1 MKQGAKERVLE
12 AGGAIVHRKGFHN
25 TGIQEILKAAEIPK
39 GSFYF
44 YFDSKEDF
52 GLQLIDQYAH
62 LSFARM
68 DDCLNRPD
76 LSPLS
81 KLRLHFR
88 RLFDLL
94 EQNEYTGGCPIGN
107 LSQEM
112 GDLSEPFREKLKG
125 VLEGM
130 RSRIVRCL
138 EDAKREKEIPASLDT
153 HETSEFI
160 ISSWQ
165 GALMQMKVRRNESP
179 FRAFDKMIFE
189 VILGYQ

>member
-1 MKQGAKERVLE
+1 MDEC
-12 AGGAIVHRKGFHN
+12 
-25 TGIQEILKAAEIPK
+25 
-39 GSFYF
+39 
-44 YFDSKEDF
+44 
-52 GLQLIDQYAH
+52 
-62 LSFARM
+62 LS
-68 DDCLNRPD
+68 DPE

-94 EQNEYTGGCPIGN
+94 EQNDYTRGCPIGN
-107 LSQEM
+107 LCQEM

-125 VLEGM
+125 VLDGM

-138 EDAKREKEIPASLDT
+138 EDAKIQNEIPSCLDS

-165 GALMQMKVRRNESP
+165 GALMQMKVRRIESP
-179 FRAFDKMIFE
+179 FRTFDKMVFE
-189 VILGYQ
+189 VILRGMGQVER